1 MPIAVLTMTGN
12 LKHSEEQ
19 AILSSPEEAVMEG
32 SFPVFIGHPESWG
45 SDRGQKLLRGLQS
58 KSKIGMNFVDEMHQE
73 SLKCQYNCFRCSSN
87 YCPKQRICRIGME
100 RVILR
105 MLTMLIHQ
113 MVTLNKNLVIWFRKL
128 VMRQETLT
136 GTLGLA

>member
-45 SDRGQKLLRGLQS
+45 SDRGQKLMRGLQS
-58 KSKIGMNFVDEMHQE
+58 KSKIGMNFVE
-73 SLKCQYNCFRCSSN
+73 KCIRKVLNVSIIVSDVH
-87 YCPKQRICRIGME
+87 RIIVQSKE

-105 MLTMLIHQ
+105 MLTMLVHQ
-113 MVTLNKNLVIWFRKL
+113 LVTLNKNLVIWFRKL